1 MCGLLLYQN
10 LPKWYNV
17 ERKDI
22 IMATDKSYGELQA
35 EVKQTLEKWAPLIE
49 KCGHLENLD
58 EKLILAN
65 ILEKMSKKSSG
76 AKGQDYVLEPDE
88 SLNVVNT
95 TGTKRLVVEYDD
107 NGELGVMR
115 QRLDWVND

>member
-1 MCGLLLYQN
+1 MA
-10 LPKWYNV
+10 
-17 ERKDI
+17 RKDI
-22 IMATDKSYGELQA
+22 IMATEKSYGELQA

-76 AKGQDYVLEPDE
+76 AKGKDYVLDPDE
-88 SLNVVNT
+88 TLNVVNT

-107 NGELGVMR
+107 NGELGTVR